1 MAAPSHTD
9 PYLERLAAIQ
19 AETAGID
26 ARLDAL
32 EAGYALDAEKA
43 DAIVRSRIAER
54 PVKYEDFLSEA
65 ELKEIA
71 LRHEQML
78 NKGVDCDALD
88 YALAAACGVVSG
100 LLDVVLVGSPGGG
113 VADAASDKA
122 FDAAVMRFAESV
134 KDKETKKPIWEYKPE
149 KKNNLA
155 SAIGAL
161 ESHFGVGYD
170 QQTSSRVEDIVD
182 HLSAK
187 NHHALSASHYPDLFG
202 LLASICNQF
211 TDTATFF
218 SRDERAIVIVESTGK
233 GVELRGATFTSKVF
247 CGFANWLGHCMSDVA
262 GSSGSRG
269 QGGRGQGLPIPFTE
283 FFMLCDFGKLE
294 NKKGQ
299 WQSFA
304 TVMTRVYEQGYD
316 LRHGVAATFP
326 VVISG
331 LLVRAVYTLKRHFY
345 AGVPWRDS
353 LPDADSPELQR
364 MFTVGMGSMCLVDV
378 GHAAVTSWGSWV
390 KFFGELNI
398 AAWARLG
405 LQGAH
410 ELQMVAERGQRN
422 LVEASGE
429 ISQEWDRLLERSRDL
444 LGG

>member
-122 FDAAVMRFAESV
+122 FDAAVIRFARSAKDESG
-134 KDKETKKPIWEYKPE
+134 KPVWNPKPGNE
-149 KKNNLA
+149 ENLA

-161 ESHFGVGYD
+161 ERHFGVGYD
-170 QQTSSRVEDIVD
+170 QQHSTRIDSAVK
-182 HLSAK
+182 HLSTE
-187 NHHALSASHYPDLFG
+187 NHHALSASHYPDPFG
-202 LLASICNQF
+202 LLASICDQF
-211 TDTATFF
+211 TDASTFF
-218 SRDERAIVIVESTGK
+218 SRDDRGIAIVESTGK
-233 GVELRGATFTSKVF
+233 GAELTGTTFTQKVF
-247 CGFANWLGHCMSDVA
+247 CGFVNWLGHCMSDVA
-262 GSSGSRG
+262 GSSTTRG
-269 QGGRGQGLPIPFTE
+269 KGGRGQGLPIPFTE

-294 NKKGQ
+294 KEKGQ

-316 LRHGVAATFP
+316 LRHGAAATFP
-326 VVISG
+326 VVISD
-331 LLVRAVYTLKRHFY
+331 LLVRAVYTLKRHFH
-345 AGVPWRDS
+345 AGVPWS
-353 LPDADSPELQR
+353 EALPDADSPEMQR
-364 MFTVGMGSMCLVDV
+364 MSTVGIGSMCLVDM
-378 GHAAVTSWGSWV
+378 GLAAVTSWGSWV
-390 KFFGELNI
+390 KFFGELNL

-410 ELQMVAERGQRN
+410 ELQMVAEREQRN

-429 ISQEWDRLLERSRDL
+429 ISQEWNRLLERSRDL
-444 LGG
+444 LEG